1 MARPGGDLALL
12 LLGGFRV
19 MADRGTAELAERG
32 FEDIRPVH
40 DFALHA
46 ILSGADSASDLGRR
60 MSVTKQA
67 AAKII
72 VVLEERGYVGRES
85 DPADRRRKHL
95 HVTERG
101 RAMLREGQQIFD
113 ELREEWEREVGAD
126 VLAQVEDALTVLV
139 GSKAIRLDAPGWS
152 AVEEQP

>member
-19 MADRGTAELAERG
+19 MADRGSAALAERG

-72 VVLEERGYVGRES
+72 VVLEDRGYVGRES

-95 HVTERG
+95 YVTERG
-101 RAMLREGQQIFD
+101 RTMLREGQQIFD
-113 ELREEWEREVGAD
+113 ELREEWEHDVGAD
-126 VLAQVEDALTVLV
+126 VVATVEEALRAFV
-139 GSKAIRLDAPGWS
+139 GSQTIRLDAPGWS
-152 AVEEQP
+152 ATEEP

>member
-19 MADRGTAELAERG
+19 MADRGSAELARRG
-32 FEDIRPVH
+32 YEDIRPVH

-46 ILSGADSASDLGRR
+46 IRSGADSASDLGRS
-60 MSVTKQA
+60 MSVSKQA

-72 VVLEERGYVGRES
+72 TALEERGYVGREP

-95 HVTERG
+95 SVTERG
-101 RAMLREGQQIFD
+101 AALLREGEQVFD

-126 VLAQVEDALTVLV
+126 VVANLEDALRAFV
-139 GSKAIRLDAPGWS
+139 GAKAIRLDAPGWS
-152 AVEEQP
+152 AADEQP

>member
-19 MADRGTAELAERG
+19 MVDRGTAELAERG

-152 AVEEQP
+152 TVEEQP

>member
-1 MARPGGDLALL
+1 MDRPGGDLALL

-19 MADRGTAELAERG
+19 MADRGTIELARRG
-32 FEDIRPVH
+32 YDDIRPVH

-72 VVLEERGYVGRES
+72 AVLEDRGYVGREP
-85 DPADRRRKHL
+85 DPVDRRRKHL
-95 HVTERG
+95 FVTDRG
-101 RAMLREGQQIFD
+101 TALLRVGEEIFD

-126 VLAQVEDALTVLV
+126 VLVTVEDALRTLV
-139 GSKAIRLDAPGWS
+139 GPKTIRLDAPGWS